1 MRLEWWRAGPPYD
14 AGSVDESIV
23 FGPFSG
29 RRIILVESQEEY
41 DLAYALQFMYGS
53 EVKLE
58 LVSRLSAADLFTYR
72 TKHARVYTSWDPL
85 DPNRL

>member
-14 AGSVDESIV
+14 TGPVEETYV
-23 FGPFSG
+23 FGPFKG
-29 RRIILVESQEEY
+29 RRIVLVESQEEY

-58 LVSRLSAADLFTYR
+58 LVNRLSAAELFEYR